1 MRFLSAVDPLAAGG
15 AVSVIGIVVTVFG
28 YLLKELHRKDDGVW
42 RIVREER
49 RRTAEERYYRRA
61 AERDA
66 AHWRQTYV
74 MECQGMTREEAERL
88 FPMPAPLVPPE
99 GVSEAVGG

>member
-1 MRFLSAVDPLAAGG
+1 MQFLAGVDPVVAGG
-15 AVSVIGIVVTVFG
+15 ATAIVSLLVTVFG

-49 RRTAEERYYRRA
+49 RRSTEEMYYRRQ

-66 AHWRQTYV
+66 AHWRREYF
-74 MECQGMTREEAERL
+74 MAKGMTRDEADRL
-88 FPMPAPLVPPE
+88 APMPPALPMPESLAPERV
-99 GVSEAVGG
+99 